1 MNFIDIHMLQSV
13 PANNMNRGSYGEVK
27 TTEYGGVIRHKPS
40 SQSWKRP
47 VRMTINEWCKENGY
61 TFGIF
66 SRRFADELKQKLESD
81 GIHIE
86 NLEQILIDMKLL
98 VKKKEVDMKKIKVVD
113 EADGEEEAQK
123 KTKEAPMMYVSD
135 SEFDI
140 IYEALKSG
148 NVYTTKTNKKGKTE
162 TITKSLSDL
171 LVNAGCRTPYEIAT
185 FGRMFADNPELN
197 TNGVIRMNHPM
208 STHAI
213 TREVDYFTA
222 VDQLNPMGGAG
233 HIDTAEFT
241 TSTLYRYVGID
252 LDQMKKN
259 MQGNDYKEYLRILLK
274 TFVVAFPSGKSNPM
288 NSTTRPSYVG
298 FTVGKGMPHQLC
310 DAFEQAIPATDEGFV
325 APSIRKL
332 KEYRKND
339 ELSGMD
345 EIILSTEWEKD
356 KGININTVIDSVINA
371 I

>member
-1 MNFIDIHMLQSV
+1 MKFIDMHMLQTA

-47 VRMTINEWCKENGY
+47 VRMSINEWCKENGY
-61 TFGIF
+61 SFGIF
-66 SRRFADELKQKLESD
+66 SRRFADEFRRKLESE
-81 GIHIE
+81 GIVIE
-86 NLEQILIDMKLL
+86 NLEKIFIDMKLL
-98 VKKKEVDMKKIKVVD
+98 VKKNEADLKKPKVVD
-113 EADGEEEAQK
+113 EGEVEAETQK
-123 KTKEAPMMYVSD
+123 KTKEAPMMYISD
-135 SEFDI
+135 AEFDI
-140 IYEALKSG
+140 IYDAIKSG
-148 NVYTTKTNKKGKTE
+148 DVYTTKTNKKGKVE
-162 TITKSLSDL
+162 TLTKSLSDL
-171 LVNAGCRTPYEIAT
+171 LVNAGCRSPYEIAT
-185 FGRMFADNPELN
+185 FGRMFADNPDLN

-222 VDQLNPMGGAG
+222 VDQLNPNGGAG
-233 HIDTAEFT
+233 HIDTFEFT

-252 LDQMKKN
+252 LDQLAKN
-259 MQGNDYKEYLRILLK
+259 MQGNDYKEYLRVLLK
-274 TFVVAFPSGKSNPM
+274 TFVMAFPNGKSNSM
-288 NSTTRPSYVG
+288 NATTRPSYVG
-298 FTVGKGMPHQLC
+298 FTVAKGMPHQLC
-310 DAFEQAIPATDEGFV
+310 DAFEQAIPATDEGFL

-356 KGININTVIDSVINA
+356 KGININTVIDAVINA

>member
-1 MNFIDIHMLQSV
+1 MNFIDMHMLQTV

-47 VRMTINEWCKENGY
+47 VRMSINEWCKENGHS
-61 TFGIF
+61 FGIF
-66 SRRFADELKQKLESD
+66 SRRFSDEFKKQLESE
-81 GIHIE
+81 GIVIE
-86 NLEQILIDMKLL
+86 NLDQILIDLGLL
-98 VKKKEVDMKKIKVVD
+98 VKKTESDAKKP
-113 EADGEEEAQK
+113 
-123 KTKEAPMMYVSD
+123 KTDDSTDSESKEAPIMYLSD
-135 SEFDI
+135 TEYDI
-140 IYEALKSG
+140 IYEAIKSG
-148 NVYTTKTNKKGKTE
+148 NVYKEKKTKKGTE
-162 TITKSLSDL
+162 TVTKSLADL
-171 LVNAGCRTPYEIAT
+171 LSDAGCRNPYEIAT
-185 FGRMFADNPELN
+185 FGRMFASNPELN

-222 VDQLNPMGGAG
+222 VDQLDPNGGAA
-233 HIDTAEFT
+233 HINTFEFT

-252 LDQMKKN
+252 LDQLAKN
-259 MQGNDYKEYLRILLK
+259 MQGNDYKDYLRVLLK
-274 TFVVAFPSGKSNPM
+274 TFVMAFPNGKSNSM
-288 NSTTRPSYVG
+288 NATTRPSYVG

-310 DAFEQAIPATDEGFV
+310 DAFEQAIPATEEGFL

-332 KEYRKND
+332 KEYRTND

-345 EIILSTEWEKD
+345 EIILSIEWEKD